1 MRQKEIFMI
10 DNPHIGKGILALL
23 LAVILA
29 LLGFMGYWSA
39 ASAQMD
45 DGLSMTYQNTLF
57 DTSSVIEVDIDISE
71 DNWAA
76 LLENATAE
84 EYYDCDV
91 TINGTTYEHVG
102 LRAKGNTSLSMVAS
116 SDSERYSFKIKF
128 DEYVD
133 GQSCDGLSKLVLN
146 NNYSDATM
154 MKEAL
159 CYDMFAFLGANASL
173 YNYAKVSVNG
183 EYRGVYLALE
193 PVEESFAIRNYGT
206 GYGQLYKP
214 DSMEMG
220 GPGKT
225 AEEAQLAVKLLEMS
239 QEADFEEQLKLL
251 DTANS
256 AIPGVNDKIDE
267 VNSLV
272 SGLAKPTANVVD
284 DLQSLTIALGEDGL
298 SDDLTRLSKL
308 ASDLLKD
315 QKDHGG
321 DAAGLLD
328 HLDELGDLADRV
340 TQNADTA
347 LDLVQKL
354 DDTLNTY
361 EPQAQQA
368 LTDAKALSDTTQAA
382 LKDTHAFLSSA
393 EALLKQ
399 SGPSLDDGTRQ
410 TLSGL
415 SDALRRSTAGL
426 EQTGTIRNAKDTIT
440 SLIDDEWD
448 SHTGGDNNLLLM
460 DAGAVPV
467 SLTSAQNGNPQ
478 SVQYIMRTQEIKA
491 DEEESQQTLSQQSA
505 DQGTFWSRV
514 AAMFRDFWNAITGLF
529 RK

>member
-1 MRQKEIFMI
+1 MALKPELSAARKSIQNLQSDTKKLKELAGSIESYNKEAAQIAGNLENDFSDMSDALEDLERSLAKLESALKGAKGVSEVDTI
-10 DNPHIGKGILALL
+10 HIG
-23 LAVILA
+23 
-29 LLGFMGYWSA
+29 GF
-39 ASAQMD
+39 
-45 DGLSMTYQNTLF
+45 
-57 DTSSVIEVDIDISE
+57 TSSEQILEKLEEVQAGKATYDQML
-71 DNWAA
+71 AA
-76 LLENATAE
+76 GLLPE
-84 EYYDCDV
+84 
-91 TINGTTYEHVG
+91 GTTFE
-102 LRAKGNTSLSMVAS
+102 
-116 SDSERYSFKIKF
+116 
-128 DEYVD
+128 
-133 GQSCDGLSKLVLN
+133 Q
-146 NNYSDATM
+146 
-154 MKEAL
+154 
-159 CYDMFAFLGANASL
+159 FLMI
-173 YNYAKVSVNG
+173 
-183 EYRGVYLALE
+183 
-193 PVEESFAIRNYGT
+193 PT
-206 GYGQLYKP
+206 
-214 DSMEMG
+214 EMG

-328 HLDELGDLADRV
+328 HLDELGGLADRV
-340 TQNADTA
+340 TQNADAA

>member
-1 MRQKEIFMI
+1 MRLYPDPEASQLRQTIAEYHGLTPEQVFCGNGSDEVLGLCFYAFFFPGRRVIFPDITYSFYPVYAHLFQLDFEEIPLNEDFSFPVEKFLRSSGGAVVCNPNAPTGRTLPLEEICRILEADPNRVVIVDEAYADFGARSAVELLNRYPNLVTVHTLSKSRSLAGLRIGYALGSPDLMAAVGCVKNSFNSYPI
-10 DNPHIGKGILALL
+10 DRLALAAGL
-23 LAVILA
+23 LPA
-29 LLGFMGYWSA
+29 
-39 ASAQMD
+39 
-45 DGLSMTYQNTLF
+45 
-57 DTSSVIEVDIDISE
+57 
-71 DNWAA
+71 
-76 LLENATAE
+76 
-84 EYYDCDV
+84 
-91 TINGTTYEHVG
+91 GTTFE
-102 LRAKGNTSLSMVAS
+102 
-116 SDSERYSFKIKF
+116 
-128 DEYVD
+128 
-133 GQSCDGLSKLVLN
+133 Q
-146 NNYSDATM
+146 
-154 MKEAL
+154 
-159 CYDMFAFLGANASL
+159 FLML
-173 YNYAKVSVNG
+173 
-183 EYRGVYLALE
+183 
-193 PVEESFAIRNYGT
+193 PT
-206 GYGQLYKP
+206 
-214 DSMEMG
+214 EMG

-225 AEEAQLAVKLLEMS
+225 AEEAQMAVRLLEMS

-256 AIPGVNDKIDE
+256 AIPGVNDKIGE

-284 DLQSLTIALGEDGL
+284 DLQGLTIALGEDGL

-328 HLDELGDLADRV
+328 HLDELGGLADRV
-340 TQNADTA
+340 TQNADAA

-368 LTDAKALSDTTQAA
+368 LTDARALSDTAQAA
-382 LKDTHAFLSSA
+382 LKNTHAFLSSA
-393 EALLKQ
+393 ESLLKRG
-399 SGPSLDDGTRQ
+399 GPSLDDGTRQ

-426 EQTGTIRNAKDTIT
+426 DQTGTIRSAKDTIT
-440 SLIDDEWD
+440 DLIDDEWD

-460 DAGAVPV
+460 DAGAIPA
-467 SLTSAQNGNPQ
+467 SLTSEQNGNPQ
-478 SVQYIMRTQEIKA
+478 SIQYIMRTQEIKV
-491 DEEESQQTLSQQSA
+491 EEESQQAPSQQSA